1 MVSLC
6 SSAVHLGNLHILH
19 ADSRQGGGKTDGY
32 RSGRGVRNG
41 GAGTIACYNVNIEM
55 YLAAAL
61 KFSAKSK
68 QDRWLFRRRQLGAA
82 GEECRGGVVGGHVP
96 RSICELL
103 VYGRDLH
110 FKAIAMPGQAP

>member
-6 SSAVHLGNLHILH
+6 SSAVLLGNLHILH
-19 ADSRQGGGKTDGY
+19 ADSRREKRASGGEGNTDGY
-32 RSGRGVRNG
+32 RSGRGERNG

-68 QDRWLFRRRQLGAA
+68 QDRWLFRRRQLGMAE
-82 GEECRGGVVGGHVP
+82 GSEGGG
-96 RSICELL
+96 
-103 VYGRDLH
+103 
-110 FKAIAMPGQAP
+110 AW